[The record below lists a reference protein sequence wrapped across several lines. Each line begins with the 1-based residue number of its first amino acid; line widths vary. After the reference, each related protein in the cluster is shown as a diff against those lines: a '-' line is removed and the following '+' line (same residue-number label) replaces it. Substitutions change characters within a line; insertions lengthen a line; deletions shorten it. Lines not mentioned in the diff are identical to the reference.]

1 MITLK
6 DCDIVVCDSSWLGRG
21 VVYYVV
27 IGDKMVSFDGDVNM
41 GSRPRGWMEVGTE
54 LPMDCVR
61 VYRPKHI
68 SNTFNGNFGDDRLYD
83 CIYSKDHPS
92 LVTTPPNQMETLFNS
107 GPYN

>member
-6 DCDIVVCDSSWLGRG
+6 VCDIVICDSSWIGRG

-41 GSRPRGWMEVGTE
+41 GSRPRGWMEVSTE

-68 SNTFNGNFGDDRLYD
+68 SNTFNGSYGDERLYD
-83 CIYSKDHPS
+83 CIYSKDQPS
-92 LVTTPPNQMETLFNS
+92 LVKTQMDTSFDNS
-107 GPYN
+107 PYN

>member
-1 MITLK
+1 MIILR

-41 GSRPRGWMEVGTE
+41 GSRPRGYQCVGSE

-68 SNTFNGNFGDDRLYD
+68 SNTFNGDFENPDLYD
-83 CIYSKDHPS
+83 CIYSK
-92 LVTTPPNQMETLFNS
+92 
-107 GPYN
+107 

>member
-1 MITLK
+1 MITLR
-6 DCDIVVCDSSWLGRG
+6 DCDIVVCDYSSYGRPI
-21 VVYYVV
+21 VYYVV
-27 IGDKMVSFDGDVNM
+27 IGDKMISFDGDVNC
-41 GSRPRGWMEVGTE
+41 GSRPRGYHTVESE

-92 LVTTPPNQMETLFNS
+92 LVKTTQMDTSFDNR
-107 GPYN
+107 PYN